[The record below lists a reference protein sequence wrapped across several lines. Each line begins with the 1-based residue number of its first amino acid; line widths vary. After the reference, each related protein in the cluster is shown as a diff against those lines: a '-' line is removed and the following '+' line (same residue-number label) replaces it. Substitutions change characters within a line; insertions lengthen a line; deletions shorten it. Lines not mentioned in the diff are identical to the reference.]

1 MLEEDKARSESK
13 FEAFLQP
20 WKVASTVSNGSGCCF
35 SCEDY
40 FGGCSIGGH
49 DSSDNERR

>member
-20 WKVASTVSNGSGCCF
+20 GLVASTASNGDGFCF

-40 FGGCSIGGH
+40 FGGCSIRGR
-49 DSSDNERR
+49 DSSDNGRR